1 MVWHGPGGQLWA
13 TPSGRV
19 EVTDFPQGP
28 GWTFP
33 NGRKASILK
42 GSGRAGLAIFPCT
55 SQESQQT
62 TVKAALFLNIA
73 RVFTAPTVGDFP

>member
-1 MVWHGPGGQLWA
+1 MDLPKWEKGFNFNGLW
-13 TPSGRV
+13 
-19 EVTDFPQGP
+19 Q
-28 GWTFP
+28 
-33 NGRKASILK
+33 
-42 GSGRAGLAIFPCT
+42 GRAGLAIFPCT